1 MTGFLP
7 LTAIR
12 LLLIRVLN
20 SYFSHIHILPIF
32 DKRHFCWR
40 YQQCFDY
47 KFCACSSYSNFLI
60 PHYRYYDI
68 LIVVDLLTT
77 TLLLH
82 LWPVTQKVSVFFK
95 TTYIISRIENITIW
109 HKFEMERRCSA
120 WTENVTYYVTW
131 LKESWNC
138 GKMFNQYNFV
148 DQAVKVN
155 SCSEV
160 SCRNKMKKKELD
172 VR

>member
-7 LTAIR
+7 PAAIC

-20 SYFSHIHILPIF
+20 SYFSHIHILPIL
-32 DKRHFCWR
+32 DKSHFCWR
-40 YQQCFDY
+40 HQYYLDY
-47 KFCACSSYSNFLI
+47 GFCACNSYSNFLI
-60 PHYRYYDI
+60 FHCRYYDI

-82 LWPVTQKVSVFFK
+82 LWPITQKVSVLFK
-95 TTYIISRIENITIW
+95 TTCIVSGIRNITIW

-120 WTENVTYYVTW
+120 WTENVIYYVTW
-131 LKESWNC
+131 IKKSWNC

-148 DQAVKVN
+148 DQAVQAN
-155 SCSEV
+155 SYSGV
-160 SCRNKMKKKELD
+160 SC
-172 VR
+172 